1 MWNHRNKF
9 LHEIDRDED
18 LLGIATLNNT
28 ITKLHND
35 GPLPLMMPDEK
46 ELFKMPLPSLL
57 NMPLQRKQAWVD
69 KVEAAIVLHQD
80 RDRSYVQQERQLL
93 RTWLQSSQQQN
104 G

>member
-1 MWNHRNKF
+1 
-9 LHEIDRDED
+9 
-18 LLGIATLNNT
+18 
-28 ITKLHND
+28 
-35 GPLPLMMPDEK
+35 MMPDEK

-69 KVEAAIVLHQD
+69 TVEAAIVLHQD

-93 RTWLQSSQQQN
+93 RTWLQSSQRQN